1 MYHIAKKMVT
11 NEAMQIIAVQ
21 IDYADWLKFESLLN
35 EYSNPKEKSTDL
47 NHFVDVIPFAKEQP
61 QFSKDLPLQQRA
73 EPDVFLAEINAIHKQ
88 LSHLPPLTDEIL
100 EMAKTEGRP

>member
-21 IDYADWLKFESLLN
+21 IDYVDWLKFESLLN
-35 EYSNPKEKSTDL
+35 EHPKKKSTDL
-47 NHFVDVIPFAKEQP
+47 NHFVDVMPHAKELP
-61 QFSKDLPLQQRA
+61 PFSKDLPLQQRVD
-73 EPDVFLAEINAIHKQ
+73 PDVFLAEINAIHKQ

-100 EMAKTEGRP
+100 EMAKTEGRL